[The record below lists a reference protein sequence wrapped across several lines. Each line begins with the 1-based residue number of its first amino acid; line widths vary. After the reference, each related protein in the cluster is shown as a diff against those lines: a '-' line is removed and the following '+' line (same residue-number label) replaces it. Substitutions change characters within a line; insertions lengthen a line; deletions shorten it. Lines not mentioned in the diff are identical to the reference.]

1 MNERISISKKNE
13 EFPTLFEWLSEHH
26 SDEEIREVF
35 LYMDMALKYIHEH
48 NYCIEVFYPSHIHVL
63 NGDPHYIRFDNLIK
77 LSDDQAERRSM
88 IREDLFNSTL
98 IQVGIYTNTL
108 KNLTPEVLKDYF
120 DDLSKFVPDG
130 DVPYYRG
137 IVQRGASVYFSEYAS
152 EKSYRDLVQLEK
164 QVSESEG
171 KKEALDFNLQ
181 KTNLSN
187 DAINETIYR
196 KISVRKEAA
205 FVISASLIV
214 LVFLTIVFMTMIG
227 WIIVYT
233 R

>member
-1 MNERISISKKNE
+1 
-13 EFPTLFEWLSEHH
+13 
-26 SDEEIREVF
+26 
-35 LYMDMALKYIHEH
+35 
-48 NYCIEVFYPSHIHVL
+48 
-63 NGDPHYIRFDNLIK
+63 
-77 LSDDQAERRSM
+77 M

-171 KKEALDFNLQ
+171 KKEVLDFNLQ